1 MLEKTKYNLVDDSMD
16 QRITADN
23 EGHFQH
29 GLTFEVKVNI
39 KKQKC
44 TCLLNGSQFV
54 VYLLPCNCIMSMT
67 YASTDCT

>member
-1 MLEKTKYNLVDDSMD
+1 MLEKSKYNLVDDSMD
-16 QRITADN
+16 QRIPG

-44 TCLLNGSQFV
+44 TSLLNGSQFI
-54 VYLLPCNCIMSMT
+54 CNFIMSMI
-67 YASTDCT
+67 YASTDYT